1 MPPALPLALL
11 GYQRLQNISKQYL
24 VGLTSNMDRH
34 LFAKTRVTLAVYV
47 ALGTV
52 ATAPVAAQQT
62 ENANYYVIEEVGVKG
77 IRSSLRRAMDTKR
90 DATGIVNAVTAEDI
104 GAFSDTNLAE
114 AWQRI
119 TGVAID
125 RDRGKGA
132 RVTFR
137 EKTG

>member
-1 MPPALPLALL
+1 
-11 GYQRLQNISKQYL
+11 
-24 VGLTSNMDRH
+24 MDRH

-47 ALGTV
+47 ALGTI

-62 ENANYYVIEEVGVKG
+62 ENANYYAMEEVGVKG
-77 IRSSLRRAMDTKR
+77 IWSSLKRAMDTKR
-90 DATGIVNAVTAEDI
+90 DATDIANAITAEDI
-104 GAFSDTNLAE
+104 GTFSDANFAE
-114 AWQRI
+114 ALQRI

-132 RVTFR
+132 GVTVR